1 MKDPDHNEPREEEE
15 GPLEIALVGDL
26 SENESDLYE
35 KMLGIPAGSDCTL
48 YINSPGG
55 SAYTAISLMSLIRL
69 RGLRVTGVV
78 TGECSSAALWPFAVC
93 CRRIVTRYSVF
104 LFHPMKWQ
112 SEEHVQLAEATEW
125 ARHFGSLEQDM
136 DQLLARLLGLPY
148 KRLLAWVRPGTYV
161 SGTQLAEAG
170 LAELVDLEPL
180 EGPQRPRHKK

>member
-1 MKDPDHNEPREEEE
+1 
-15 GPLEIALVGDL
+15 
-26 SENESDLYE
+26 
-35 KMLGIPAGSDCTL
+35 
-48 YINSPGG
+48 
-55 SAYTAISLMSLIRL
+55 
-69 RGLRVTGVV
+69 
-78 TGECSSAALWPFAVC
+78 
-93 CRRIVTRYSVF
+93 
-104 LFHPMKWQ
+104 MKWQ